1 MLALQVTAIFFVLLS
16 ATLMFGP
23 QMVIY
28 GPRGLQQLARDEQA
42 RFVGGCLVSALA
54 LAIMAPYFAGA
65 VSFGGGAMT
74 LVMAELVTMRFNP
87 V

>member
-23 QMVIY
+23 QLVVY
-28 GPRGLQQLARDEQA
+28 GPRALPQLARSEQA
-42 RFVGGCLVSALA
+42 RFVGGCLTSALV
-54 LAIMAPYFAGA
+54 LAVMAPYFGSALSSG
-65 VSFGGGAMT
+65 SGAMT
-74 LVMAELVTMRFNP
+74 LIVADLVTLQFSP

>member
-16 ATLMFGP
+16 AAFMFGP
-23 QMVIY
+23 QLVVY
-28 GPRGLQQLARDEQA
+28 GPRAAQQLARDEQA

-54 LAIMAPYFAGA
+54 LAFIAPYFASA
-65 VSFGGGAMT
+65 VSSGGGTIT

-87 V
+87 A

>member
-16 ATLMFGP
+16 ATFMFGP
-23 QMVIY
+23 QLAIY

-42 RFVGGCLVSALA
+42 RFVGGCLASALVFTF
-54 LAIMAPYFAGA
+54 LAPYVGA
-65 VSFGGGAMT
+65 AVTSGGGAIT
-74 LVMAELVTMRFNP
+74 LVMAELVTMRFSP